1 VSLFQKE
8 PSELAIGVIGAGRVG
23 RALAIAL
30 ERAGYRVKGIARR
43 TPGGPYASADALVAS
58 CDLIFLAVP
67 DSALE
72 GLAIELPWRVGQGVV
87 HTSGASGLDVLR
99 GVTARGAHAGGL
111 HPLQAFPDGDPAPER
126 FAGTTCGI
134 EGPPALAVVLDRIAT
149 RTGARPL
156 RLDGANRA
164 LYHASAVFASNF
176 AIALLVAARRASRS
190 CRSSP
195 APSTTRA
202 SSRSSARSRV
212 RSRGATPTPFRV
224 TCARSAQTPRC
235 ESCIARSAS
244 SCSIWSS
251 ATHPRHAPR
260 CACCSTRAAR
270 SPSRASPC
278 GRPRTSRAAGRA
290 SRTRAGTD
298 RDRPAAVRSRRAFRA
313 RASRAW

>member
-1 VSLFQKE
+1 MSLFQKE

-43 TPGGPYASADALVAS
+43 TPGGPYSSADALVSS

-176 AIALLVAARRASRS
+176 AIALLVAARRAWALSGLPEAAARESLLPLLSGAVENARELPLERALSGPVARGDTDTVSRHLRALGADPALRELYRALS
-190 CRSSP
+190 EQLLDLELGHSS
-195 APSTTRA
+195 
-202 SSRSSARSRV
+202 
-212 RSRGATPTPFRV
+212 
-224 TCARSAQTPRC
+224 
-235 ESCIARSAS
+235 E
-244 SCSIWSS
+244 
-251 ATHPRHAPR
+251 
-260 CACCSTRAAR
+260 TRAALR
-270 SPSRASPC
+270 VLLDE
-278 GRPRTSRAAGRA
+278 GR
-290 SRTRAGTD
+290 
-298 RDRPAAVRSRRAFRA
+298 
-313 RASRAW
+313 